1 MTSTKAPSVWE
12 NRVNRIVYWVLARWL
27 WFLSG
32 LLFIYAVVPWLSPL
46 ARAAGLDW
54 LGQLLFIIYVP
65 LCHQHA
71 DRSFF
76 VYGYQ
81 VAFCHRDVAIYTTL
95 FAGGLWF
102 RLVRD
107 WLKPLSWR
115 VGVVLILPMV
125 LDGGSHLL
133 EDLLQIGLRNNNHSV
148 GSLNFWLRMVTG
160 MLFAVAMICLVY
172 PRVDRDLRMA
182 QMPPRSPMVAG

>member
-1 MTSTKAPSVWE
+1 MTTTKAPSPWE
-12 NRVNRIVYWVLARWL
+12 NRINRIVYWVLARWL

-54 LGQLLFIIYVP
+54 LGQILFLIYLP
-65 LCHQHA
+65 LCHQYP

-95 FAGGLWF
+95 FAGGPLFW
-102 RLVRD
+102 LVREH
-107 WLKPLSWR
+107 LKPLSWR
-115 VGVVLILPMV
+115 IGGLLLLPIV

-133 EDLLQIGLRNNNHSV
+133 EDVLQIGLRSGDHSV
-148 GSLNFWLRMVTG
+148 GSINFWLRMITG
-160 MLFAVAMICLVY
+160 VLFAIVMIWLVY
-172 PRVDRDLRMA
+172 PRVDRDLRVA
-182 QMPPRSPMVAG
+182 QMPPPPAAVT